1 MLPPRAKIQPA
12 VRATRPGWSGPCNKA
27 TSVSV
32 FGMTVSLPGTRRR
45 LNRKQRPAEKDSSFA
60 WTRTDAGT
68 CQKRV
73 TNGMHGFQAE
83 TPGE

>member
-1 MLPPRAKIQPA
+1 
-12 VRATRPGWSGPCNKA
+12 
-27 TSVSV
+27 
-32 FGMTVSLPGTRRR
+32 MTVSLPGTRRR